1 MALPTIAPYP
11 MPTQVPDSRAPWNL
25 DPARAVLLVH
35 DMQRY
40 FLGAFDAGAEPVVS
54 LLAHL
59 ERLLAAA
66 RSAGVPVVYTAQPGD
81 QDPGP
86 RGLLADIWGPGLRD
100 VPEQTEIVAR
110 VAPVA
115 GDVRLTKWRYSAF
128 QRTDLRERLR
138 ALGRD
143 QLVVTG
149 VYAHLG
155 CLLTAADAFMQDV
168 ETFFVADAVA
178 DFSEAEHRGALEYA
192 AGRCARVLLT
202 SDVLTALRRVPA
214 VVGA

>member
-1 MALPTIAPYP
+1 MSLPRITPYP
-11 MPTQVPDSRAPWNL
+11 MPGSIPDSRAPWSF
-25 DPARAVLLVH
+25 DPTRAALLVH

-40 FLGAFDAGAEPVVS
+40 FLGAFDTDAEPVVS
-54 LLAHL
+54 LLANL
-59 ERLLAAA
+59 EALLDAA
-66 RSAGVPVVYTAQPGD
+66 REAGVLVVYTAQPGD
-81 QDPGP
+81 QAPGP

-100 VPEQTEIVAR
+100 VPEQTAIVDR
-110 VAPVA
+110 VAPRD

-128 QRTDLRERLR
+128 QRTDLREILR
-138 ALGRD
+138 ERGRD

-178 DFSEAEHRGALEYA
+178 DFSQAEHLAALDYA
-192 AGRCARVLLT
+192 AGRCARVVAAREVVE
-202 SDVLTALRRVPA
+202 SMRRAPVAVTA
-214 VVGA
+214 